1 MGRSSLQSAVLRAT
15 ASFVAIYLCATSA
28 SAEGIKMNMLERFDS
43 GVRGEERALSIGDY
57 DPKTKRLFVP
67 CADKTIWVIDIADLA
82 EVNVVKRPEL
92 GKFGLGATSVSVR
105 NGIVAVS
112 VLPDNKQ
119 DRGYA
124 MFMNTEGTLL
134 KVVQVGALPNRIR
147 LTPDGKKAVVAC
159 EGEPSADYERDPLGT
174 IHVIDLADGLLKAK
188 GVELDFSECN
198 RQKRNGVRVSGK
210 GAALIRDLE
219 PKSVTISSDG
229 KTAWVSLQENNAM
242 AILDLTVPA
251 ITRLVGLGHKD
262 HSRNGNGL
270 DASDQD
276 GKINIHTW
284 PVRGLY
290 MPDAVEA
297 YTASDGKT
305 YIVTANEGES
315 RRCGNNRKKPKWT
328 DTTRVSNLK
337 LDPKVFPN
345 AEELQDPANLGRL
358 NILSTEGDTDQDGDY
373 DELYVPGTRS
383 FAIWTAEGTR
393 IWDSGDQFAR
403 RTAKHAPKFFNTHAG
418 KGGFDDRSDDRGC
431 EPENVVVGECYGR
444 QIAFISLES
453 FGGVMAYDVTD
464 PRQPVFRD
472 FFINRNFKGSYK
484 KGNAQD
490 VSPEGLIFIP
500 SKDSPTKKPLLCV
513 IHEMSGTIQ
522 FLDIEKQ

>member
-1 MGRSSLQSAVLRAT
+1 MGRTDPQTAASRAT
-15 ASFVAIYLCATSA
+15 ALLLAISLCATSA
-28 SAEGIKMNMLERFDS
+28 SAESIKMKMLERFDS
-43 GVRGEERALSIGDY
+43 GVHGEERALGIGDY

-67 CADKTIWVIDIADLA
+67 CADKTIWVIDITDPANAKVFKKAD
-82 EVNVVKRPEL
+82 L

-112 VLPDNKQ
+112 VLPDDKQ

-124 MFMNTEGTLL
+124 MFMNTKGTLI

-174 IHVIDLADGLLKAK
+174 IHVIDLSDGLPKAK
-188 GVELDFSECN
+188 GVELDFSAFSS
-198 RQKRNGVRVSGK
+198 QKRNDVRVSGK
-210 GAALIRDLE
+210 GASLIRDLE
-219 PKSVTISSDG
+219 PKSIAISPDG
-229 KTAWVSLQENNAM
+229 KTAWVSLQENNAL
-242 AILDLTVPA
+242 AIVDLSVPA
-251 ITRLVGLGHKD
+251 ITRLVGLGYKD
-262 HSRNGNGL
+262 HSQDGNGL

-284 PVRGLY
+284 PLRGLF

-315 RRCGNNRKKPKWT
+315 RRCGNHRNKPKWT
-328 DTTRVSNLK
+328 DTTRVGDLK
-337 LDPKVFPN
+337 LDPKAFPN
-345 AEELQDPANLGRL
+345 AEELQDQANLGRL
-358 NILSTEGDTDQDGDY
+358 NVLSTEGDTDKDGDY

-383 FAIWTAEGTR
+383 FAIWTADGAR
-393 IWDSGDQFAR
+393 VWDSGDQFAR
-403 RTAKHAPKFFNTHAG
+403 RTAKHAPKFFNTDAG
-418 KGGFDDRSDDRGC
+418 KGAFDNRSDDRGC
-431 EPENVVVGECYGR
+431 EPENVVVGECYVR
-444 QIAFISLES
+444 QIAFISLEC

-464 PRQPVFRD
+464 PRQPAFRD
-472 FFINRNFKGSYK
+472 FFINRNFKGNYK
-484 KGNAQD
+484 KGTALD
-490 VSPEGLIFIP
+490 VSLKGLIFIP

-513 IHEMSGTIQ
+513 THEMSGTIQ
-522 FLDIEKQ
+522 FLNIEKQ